1 MERDD
6 DMMLQR
12 VKHIEKNP
20 IKEVLKHAT
29 GPSEINLIK
38 AVSLYENN
46 HVVLYKYGNK
56 DCIGIALIDTNRA
69 RICHI
74 AVDEKYRHQGIALQ
88 MIREI
93 IRKYELTYIEAETD
107 EEAVEFYKKCRFKI
121 KSLGEKHTGV
131 KRFHCHFKNEQIR
144 SM

>member
-1 MERDD
+1 MI
-6 DMMLQR
+6 QR
-12 VKHIEKNP
+12 VEHIEKDP
-20 IKEVLKHAT
+20 IEEVLKHAT

-46 HVVLYKYGNK
+46 HVVLYKYGIK

-74 AVDEKYRHQGIALQ
+74 AVDEKYRHQGIAFQ

-93 IRKYELTYIEAETD
+93 IRKYELTYIEAKTD
-107 EEAVEFYKKCRFKI
+107 EEAVEFYQKCRFKI
-121 KSLGEKHTGV
+121 KSLGEKYPGV
-131 KRFHCHFKNEQIR
+131 ERFHCYVENEQF
-144 SM
+144 